1 MVEDGDSERENQ
13 GTGQFWRDCAREKLD
28 SPGRELD
35 SGRTAEGDVKE
46 LGGWFVISE

>member
-1 MVEDGDSERENQ
+1 MVEDGDSERETQ

-35 SGRTAEGDVKE
+35 SGRTAESIVTE
-46 LGGWFVISE
+46 MGG